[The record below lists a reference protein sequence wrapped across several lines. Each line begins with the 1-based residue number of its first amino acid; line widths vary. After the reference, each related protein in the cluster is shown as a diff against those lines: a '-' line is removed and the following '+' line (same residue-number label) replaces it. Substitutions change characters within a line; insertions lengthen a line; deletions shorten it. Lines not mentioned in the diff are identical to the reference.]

1 VSARLRAMLLALCA
15 LTTAGA
21 LVVPAAAATDG
32 AAAGYADAEPALEPG
47 VVLAQDA
54 EQGFTGTLRDGD
66 GEPVQGVTITVL
78 DADGNE
84 VGSAESDAD
93 GQWQVTVESGGD
105 YQILLDEETLPEGVD
120 LRDPDRNPLE
130 VTLQPGRVR
139 PAIFALGE
147 GGAGR
152 GNIEAFFRALANGLK
167 FGLIIAM
174 CAVGLSL
181 IFGTTGLINFA
192 HGELVALGAMLAWFF
207 NVGNPRLQL
216 LAGAG
221 IAVVLTAG
229 FGGLLE
235 RGMFRPLRKRRLG
248 TFQLVVITIGL
259 SLLVR
264 HVLLVLFGGA
274 PRPFRDYI
282 GQSVIQIGP
291 VALTPRD
298 MAIML
303 ISATVLVGVATML
316 QRTRIGKAM
325 RAVSDN
331 RDLAESSGIDVDRV
345 VVIVWVVGAALAALG
360 GILFGSAVAVDW
372 FMGFRLLLL
381 MFAGVILGGL
391 GTAYGAMVGS
401 LVVGLVTE
409 LSVLWF
415 PAELKFMWALAVL
428 IIVLLVRP
436 QGILGQR
443 ERIG

>member
-1 VSARLRAMLLALCA
+1 VSARLRAVLLALCA
-15 LTTAGA
+15 LTIAGTLA
-21 LVVPAAAATDG
+21 VPAIA
-32 AAAGYADAEPALEPG
+32 AEPTT
-47 VVLAQDA
+47 VLAQDVD
-54 EQGFTGTLRDGD
+54 QGFNGTLRDGD
-66 GEPVQGVTITVL
+66 GEPVEGVTITVL
-78 DADGNE
+78 DADGQE
-84 VGSAESDAD
+84 VDSAVTDAE
-93 GQWQVTVESGGD
+93 GRWEIGVPSGGD
-105 YQILLDEETLPEGVD
+105 YQILLDEATLPEGVD

-130 VTLQPGRVR
+130 VSLQSGRMR

-147 GGAGR
+147 GGGGR

-207 NVGNPRLQL
+207 NVGDFRIQL
-216 LAGAG
+216 LGAAALA
-221 IAVVLTAG
+221 IVITAA
-229 FGGLLE
+229 FGGGLE

-259 SLLVR
+259 SLVIR

-282 GQSVIQIGP
+282 GQSVVQLGP

-298 MAIML
+298 MAIMA
-303 ISATVLVGVATML
+303 ISAITLIAVATML

-345 VVIVWVVGAALAALG
+345 VLIVWIVGAGLAALG

-401 LVVGLVTE
+401 IVVGLVTE

>member
-1 VSARLRAMLLALCA
+1 VSARLRAMMLALCA
-15 LTTAGA
+15 LSVAGAVASPALATTADD
-21 LVVPAAAATDG
+21 PA
-32 AAAGYADAEPALEPG
+32 PAL
-47 VVLAQDA
+47 LAQDL
-54 EQGFTGTLRDGD
+54 EQGFNGTLRDGD
-66 GEPVQGVTITVL
+66 GEPVEGVTITVL
-78 DADGNE
+78 DADGQE
-84 VGSAESDAD
+84 VESAVTDED
-93 GQWQVTVESGGD
+93 GQWEIAVDSGGS
-105 YQILLDEETLPEGVD
+105 YQVLLDEETLPEGVE

-130 VTLQPGRVR
+130 INLQSGRTR

-147 GGAGR
+147 GGLGR

-207 NVGNPRLQL
+207 NVGDFRVQL
-216 LAGAG
+216 LGAAVLA
-221 IAVVLTAG
+221 IAITAA
-229 FGGLLE
+229 FGGALE

-259 SLLVR
+259 SLVIR
-264 HVLLVLFGGA
+264 HLLLVLFGGA

-282 GQSVIQIGP
+282 GQSIVQLGP

-298 MAIML
+298 MAIMV
-303 ISATVLVGVATML
+303 ISAITLIAVATML

-345 VVIVWVVGAALAALG
+345 VLVVWIVGAGLAALG

-401 LVVGLVTE
+401 IVVGLVTE